1 MKPEGSTPA
10 SLLSTTTGLLGLR
23 LLVRAR
29 ERVRERF
36 RERAVGCEPVDIM
49 KMPQF
54 GVLKGLSV
62 RRGKAGWLRIVM
74 VVMMITMTMT
84 MMMMMVDD
92 G

>member
-36 RERAVGCEPVDIM
+36 RERFRERAVGCEPEDFM

-54 GVLKGLSV
+54 GFLKGLSV
-62 RRGKAGWLRIVM
+62 R
-74 VVMMITMTMT
+74 
-84 MMMMMVDD
+84 
-92 G
+92 